1 MPPDLSLRGPE
12 GAAQSR
18 GGSYDFAEA
27 ALAPGLVPIPIA
39 ACLGMTTGGIHH
51 FNDAVYRLLVLVVT
65 DRRYRRNRCMLFQR
79 RPVQSA
85 SAFPRLP
92 RRFAPRNDKFE
103 SLMPP
108 NYRPNTCS
116 CQWRS
121 GNALQTQSA
130 CTFLSLPCTN
140 CKCLTPRFTRI
151 LRPAGGKNTALSGK
165 THIFPHVLRPKRRTM
180 GGKPAKRIT
189 SQEKPTNAPE
199 IFRNS

>member
-1 MPPDLSLRGPE
+1 MLQNLQLPM
-12 GAAQSR
+12 A
-18 GGSYDFAEA
+18 
-27 ALAPGLVPIPIA
+27 
-39 ACLGMTTGGIHH
+39 
-51 FNDAVYRLLVLVVT
+51 VT